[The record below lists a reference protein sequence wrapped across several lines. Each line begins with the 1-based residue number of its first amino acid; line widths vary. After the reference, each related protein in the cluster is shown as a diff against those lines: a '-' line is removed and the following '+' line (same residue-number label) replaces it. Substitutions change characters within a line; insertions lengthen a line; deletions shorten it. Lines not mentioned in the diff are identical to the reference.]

1 MLRFGT
7 KRKLALRYIGPFKV
21 VKRIGPVAYKLAF
34 PLSLAKIDVFH
45 VSFL

>member
-7 KRKLALRYIGPFKV
+7 KIKLALRYIGPFKV
-21 VKRIGPVAYKLAF
+21 MKRTGLVAYKLAL
-34 PLSLAKIDVFH
+34 PLYLAKIDVFH